1 LSKQEVEFPSKLAFL
16 LNEQHRYK
24 ILYGGRGGAKSWGSS
39 RALIILAAQ
48 KKIRVLCAREIQN
61 SIRDSVHKLLSDQIE
76 TMGLSAH
83 FEIQRDTIKGINGSE
98 FLFKGLR
105 MNVQEIKSTEGIDI
119 CWVEEAQTVSKAS
132 WDVLIPTIRKDG
144 SEIWVSFNPELD
156 TDVTYKRFVA
166 NPPSNAKVVK
176 VNWQDNP
183 WFPKELIAEKDDLKL
198 RDPDAYLTVWEGN
211 CRQVLDGAIY
221 ANEIRLAT
229 EENRIT
235 SVPYDATKGVWA
247 VFDLGRADKT
257 SIWFLQQIGFE
268 YRLIDFYENRGFPF
282 NHYMKVIREKPYIME
297 RLVLPHD
304 ATARLLASERT
315 IEQQAKDNGFEVTV
329 VVRASIESG
338 IEAARGIFNRCWFDE
353 NKCIDG
359 LNALRRYRYEIDD
372 AGQWSKRPLHD
383 EYSHAADAF
392 RYLASAITEPTQKKE
407 SDDAYTGF
415 GGDVGWMA

>member
-1 LSKQEVEFPSKLAFL
+1 MSKQIIDFPAKLAFL

-24 ILYGGRGGAKSWGSS
+24 ILYGGRGGAKSWGAV
-39 RALIILAAQ
+39 RALIILAA
-48 KKIRVLCAREIQN
+48 KKKTRVLCAREIQN
-61 SIRDSVHKLLSDQIE
+61 SIRDSVHKLISDQIAA
-76 TMGLSAH
+76 MGLAAH

-144 SEIWVSFNPELD
+144 SEIWVTFNPELD
-156 TDVTYKRFVA
+156 TDVTYQRFVM
-166 NPPSNAKVVK
+166 NPPATAKVVK

-198 RDPDAYLTVWEGN
+198 RDPDSYLTVWEGN

-221 ANEIRLAT
+221 TNELRLAT
-229 EENRIT
+229 QEGRIT
-235 SVPYDATKGVWA
+235 SVPYDAAKGVMA

-257 SIWFLQQIGFE
+257 SIWFVQQIGFE
-268 YRLIDFYENRGFPF
+268 YRLIDFYENRGFAF
-282 NHYMKVIREKPYIME
+282 NHYIKVIREKPYIID

-304 ATARLLASERT
+304 AQQSLLASERT
-315 IEQQAKDNGFEVTV
+315 IEQQAKDNNFEVTV
-329 VVRASIESG
+329 LVVASIESG
-338 IEAARGIFNRCWFDE
+338 IDAARSIFNRCWFDE
-353 NKCIDG
+353 AKCIDG
-359 LNALRRYRYEIDD
+359 LNALRRYRYQIDES
-372 AGQWSKRPLHD
+372 GQWSRKPLHD

-392 RYLASAITEPTQKKE
+392 RYLATAIIEPTKQEKQ
-407 SDDAYTGF
+407 DDQYHYQGST
-415 GGDVGWMA
+415 GWMA